1 MKWYIGTCDS
11 RLVAFDKLHARSGIL
26 QDFTVAQEASMDN
39 DEGRENQQEEV
50 DEEEETWD
58 DWQAEGGEDDNDER
72 TKCLFCDEKVTGQ
85 RSLLSV

>member
-1 MKWYIGTCDS
+1 MYEPMLTSETCGFGLAC
-11 RLVAFDKLHARSGIL
+11 RVANIL
-26 QDFTVAQEASMDN
+26 QDVTVVQEASMDN